1 MDHNVKTIL
10 VRYLLFH
17 LQKQHL
23 IELIRDQKVEDALHF
38 AAEHLA
44 ERGTEDRY
52 VDSHNHPAC
61 SNIRQCSE
69 VLQELERTLAL
80 LAFDDPASCPFAD
93 LLSSGHRQQV
103 ASQLNAAILRA
114 EHAESNQSKLAVSLK
129 MLLWAQE
136 ELDKKSVR
144 YPHMQLSIGQIEE
157 PK

>member
-1 MDHNVKTIL
+1 MQHTIVL
-10 VRYLLFH
+10 
-17 LQKQHL
+17 
-23 IELIRDQKVEDALHF
+23 
-38 AAEHLA
+38 
-44 ERGTEDRY
+44 
-52 VDSHNHPAC
+52 S
-61 SNIRQCSE
+61 SSS

-80 LAFDDPASCPFAD
+80 LAFEDPASCPFSD
-93 LLSSGHRQQV
+93 LLAPAHRQQV